1 MVSHKKI
8 TILSFVLLFYCFE
21 AFSGPYKQNN
31 INISSS
37 WVQIT
42 NTSPMWVHNKSASSL
57 WVQEV
62 NNKLS
67 SDFGKGV
74 LTDNDDKPSIVID
87 ISEQRLYLLKNTR
100 IIKSFPISSSKY
112 GEGSTQN
119 SFKTPLGIH
128 VIKDKIGYDVP
139 KNTIFKSRINTNRPA
154 EIIHS
159 PFDTEDDHVTS
170 RILWLDG
177 TEYGKNK
184 GKGIDSYDRYIYIH
198 GTHEEGLIGTKASH
212 GCIRMF
218 NDDVINLF
226 SEVKEG
232 TYVLIKA

>member
-1 MVSHKKI
+1 MDSHKKI
-8 TILSFVLLFYCFE
+8 TILSFVLLFYCSE

-31 INISSS
+31 INIASS
-37 WVQIT
+37 WVQYT
-42 NTSPMWVHNKSASSL
+42 NTSPMWVHNKSSSSL
-57 WVQEV
+57 WVQDV
-62 NNKLS
+62 NNNLLNG
-67 SDFGKGV
+67 FGNHV
-74 LTDNDDKPSIVID
+74 LKDNEDIPSIVID

-100 IIKSFPISSSKY
+100 IMRSFPISSSKY

-184 GKGIDSYDRYIYIH
+184 GKGIDSYNRYIYIH